1 MRVLSLVKL
10 IRLAKDLNSGE
21 DNSFLLGA
29 ITGRIFMMCDLGLMS
44 DKDSESLANYVDS
57 FIDIDDA
64 DDSPLFTIHQ
74 NAKCFKQRLQIN
86 WILSLG
92 TSDMDNPEAL
102 FIDRESSIMR
112 KK

>member
-64 DDSPLFTIHQ
+64 DVFLVAKDSLIKIFNEFIKDGNSP
-74 NAKCFKQRLQIN
+74 ALQE
-86 WILSLG
+86 LH
-92 TSDMDNPEAL
+92 
-102 FIDRESSIMR
+102 
-112 KK
+112 K